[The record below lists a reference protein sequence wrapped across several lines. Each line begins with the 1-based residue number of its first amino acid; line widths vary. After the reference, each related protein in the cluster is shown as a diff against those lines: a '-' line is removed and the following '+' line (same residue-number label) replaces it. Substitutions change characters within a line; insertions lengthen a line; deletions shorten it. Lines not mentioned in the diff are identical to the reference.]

1 MKRIQGIHNKTKE
14 IDIQSQP
21 YNNKNVLLQSTDLA
35 EIFANN
41 GLAGI
46 EFKNI
51 DLYRVAFVHKSY
63 CTMKN
68 IDFDKSNV
76 KCPADCLPLQDMSYE
91 RIEFLGDALL
101 GMIVANYLY
110 TRFPDQNEG
119 FLSKIRTK
127 IVNGRMLGYLS
138 DKIGFPKFAII
149 SKQVEETGGRNNF
162 KIMEDIFEA
171 FIGALF
177 LDFQTEGDKVQ
188 LPNTI
193 KISALTGAGYFIV
206 ESFIIYII
214 ENYIDFCELIRI
226 KNNYKDMLVSYMMHN
241 LQDAPKFYEVKVLM
255 KDNVRIFTYCI
266 KDRNNAI
273 IATSTGSNKKEA
285 ENNAAKEALLYYNVD
300 ICEYNS
306 NIS

>member
-1 MKRIQGIHNKTKE
+1 MKRIQGIHNKTKD
-14 IDIQSQP
+14 IDINNQP
-21 YNNKNVLLQSTDLA
+21 YNNKNILLQSNDLTD
-35 EIFANN
+35 IFNNN
-41 GLAGI
+41 GLNDI

-68 IDFDKSNV
+68 IDFDKSNIN
-76 KCPADCLPLQDMSYE
+76 CPVGCLPLQDMSYE
-91 RIEFLGDALL
+91 RLEFLGDSLI

-110 TRFPDQNEG
+110 SRFPDQNEG

-149 SKQVEETGGRNNF
+149 SKQVEESGGRNNF

-177 LDFQTEGDKVQ
+177 LDFQTDSDKVQ

-193 KISALTGAGYFIV
+193 KIAPFTGAGYFIV

-241 LQDAPKFYEVKVLM
+241 LQDIPKFYEVKILM
-255 KDNVRIFTYCI
+255 KDNMRIFTYCI

-285 ENNAAKEALLYYNVD
+285 ENNTAKEALIYYNVD

-306 NIS
+306 NI

>member
-1 MKRIQGIHNKTKE
+1 MKRIQGIHNKTQDIE
-14 IDIQSQP
+14 IINQP
-21 YNNKNVLLQSTDLA
+21 YNNKNILIQNVDLQ
-35 EIFANN
+35 EIFNNN
-41 GLAGI
+41 GLSNI
-46 EFKNI
+46 KFKNI

-68 IDFDKSNV
+68 IDFDKSNIN
-76 KCPADCLPLQDMSYE
+76 CPADSLPLQDMSYE
-91 RIEFLGDALL
+91 RLEFLGDSLI

-110 TRFPDQNEG
+110 NRFPDQNEG

-177 LDFQTEGDKVQ
+177 LDFQTENDKVL
-188 LPNTI
+188 LPNNI
-193 KISALTGAGYFIV
+193 NISPFTGAGYFIV

-214 ENYIDFCELIRI
+214 ENYIDFCELIRL
-226 KNNYKDMLVSYMMHN
+226 KNNYKDMLVSYMTHN
-241 LQDAPKFYEVKVLM
+241 LQDIPKFYEVKVSI
-255 KDNVRIFTYCI
+255 KDNIRIFTYCI

-273 IATSTGSNKKEA
+273 IATSTGTNKKEA
-285 ENNAAKEALLYYNVD
+285 ENNTAKEALIYYNVD

-306 NIS
+306 NI

>member
-1 MKRIQGIHNKTKE
+1 MKRIQGIHNKTRE
-14 IDIQSQP
+14 IEITNQP
-21 YNNKNVLLQSTDLA
+21 YNNKNVLLQSKDLTT
-35 EIFANN
+35 IFNQN
-41 GLAGI
+41 GLNGI
-46 EFKNI
+46 TFKNI

-76 KCPADCLPLQDMSYE
+76 NCPPDCLPLQDMSYE
-91 RIEFLGDALL
+91 RLEFLGDSLI

-138 DKIGFPKFAII
+138 EKIGFPKFAIL
-149 SKQVEETGGRNNF
+149 SKQVEESGGRNNF

-177 LDFQTEGDKVQ
+177 LDFQTESDKVQ
-188 LPNTI
+188 LPNAITI
-193 KISALTGAGYFIV
+193 APFTGAGYFIV
-206 ESFIIYII
+206 ENFLIYII

-226 KNNYKDMLVSYMMHN
+226 QNNYKDMLVSYMMHN
-241 LQDAPKFYEVKVLM
+241 LQDIPKFYEVKVLM

-285 ENNAAKEALLYYNVD
+285 ENNTAKEALLYYNVD
-300 ICEYNS
+300 ICEYS
-306 NIS
+306 SSI

>member
-1 MKRIQGIHNKTKE
+1 MKRIQGIHNKTKDVE
-14 IDIQSQP
+14 VINQP
-21 YNNKNVLLQSTDLA
+21 YNNKNILLQSRDLQ
-35 EIFANN
+35 EIFNNN
-41 GLAGI
+41 GLNDI
-46 EFKNI
+46 KFKNI

-68 IDFDKSNV
+68 IDFDKSNINR
-76 KCPADCLPLQDMSYE
+76 PADCLPLQDMSYE
-91 RIEFLGDALL
+91 RLEFLGDSLI

-110 TRFPDQNEG
+110 NRFPDQNEG

-138 DKIGFPKFAII
+138 NKIGFPKFAII
-149 SKQVEETGGRNNF
+149 SKQVEETGGRDNF

-177 LDFQTEGDKVQ
+177 LDFQTEYDKVQ
-188 LPNTI
+188 LPNNI
-193 KISALTGAGYFIV
+193 NISPFTGAGYFIV

-241 LQDAPKFYEVKVLM
+241 LQDVPKFYEVKILM
-255 KDNVRIFTYCI
+255 KDNMRIFTYCI

-285 ENNAAKEALLYYNVD
+285 ENNTAKEALLYYNVD
-300 ICEYNS
+300 IYEYNS
-306 NIS
+306 NI

>member
-1 MKRIQGIHNKTKE
+1 MKRIQGIHNKTQDIE
-14 IDIQSQP
+14 IINQP
-21 YNNKNVLLQSTDLA
+21 YNNKNILLQTADLQ
-35 EIFANN
+35 EIFNNN
-41 GLAGI
+41 GLNNI
-46 EFKNI
+46 KFKNI

-68 IDFDKSNV
+68 IDFDKSNIN
-76 KCPADCLPLQDMSYE
+76 CPADSLPLQDMSYE
-91 RIEFLGDALL
+91 RLEFLGDSLI

-110 TRFPDQNEG
+110 NRFPDQNEG

-177 LDFQTEGDKVQ
+177 LDFQTENDKVQ
-188 LPNTI
+188 LPNNI
-193 KISALTGAGYFIV
+193 NISPFTGAGYFIV

-214 ENYIDFCELIRI
+214 ENYIDFCELIRL
-226 KNNYKDMLVSYMMHN
+226 KNNYKDMLVSYMTHN
-241 LQDAPKFYEVKVLM
+241 LQDIPKFYEVKITI
-255 KDNVRIFTYCI
+255 KDNIRIFTYCI
-266 KDRNNAI
+266 KDRNNSI
-273 IATSTGSNKKEA
+273 IATSTGTNKKEA
-285 ENNAAKEALLYYNVD
+285 ENNTAKEALIYYNVD

-306 NIS
+306 NI

>member
-1 MKRIQGIHNKTKE
+1 
-14 IDIQSQP
+14 
-21 YNNKNVLLQSTDLA
+21 
-35 EIFANN
+35 
-41 GLAGI
+41 
-46 EFKNI
+46 
-51 DLYRVAFVHKSY
+51 
-63 CTMKN
+63 MKN
-68 IDFDKSNV
+68 IDFDKSNIN
-76 KCPADCLPLQDMSYE
+76 CPSDSLPLQDMSYE
-91 RIEFLGDALL
+91 RLEFLGDSLI

-110 TRFPDQNEG
+110 NRFPDQNEG

-177 LDFQTEGDKVQ
+177 LDFQTENDKVQ
-188 LPNTI
+188 LPNNI
-193 KISALTGAGYFIV
+193 NISPFTGAGYFIV

-214 ENYIDFCELIRI
+214 ENYIDFCELIRL
-226 KNNYKDMLVSYMMHN
+226 KNNYKDMLVSYMTHN
-241 LQDAPKFYEVKVLM
+241 LQDIPKFYEVKVTI
-255 KDNVRIFTYCI
+255 KDNIRIFTYCI

-273 IATSTGSNKKEA
+273 IATSTGTNKKEA
-285 ENNAAKEALLYYNVD
+285 ENNTAKEALIYYNVD

-306 NIS
+306 NI

>member
-1 MKRIQGIHNKTKE
+1 MKRIQGIHNKTQDIE
-14 IDIQSQP
+14 IINQP
-21 YNNKNVLLQSTDLA
+21 YNNKNVLLQTADLQ
-35 EIFANN
+35 EIFNNN
-41 GLAGI
+41 GLNNI
-46 EFKNI
+46 KFKNI

-68 IDFDKSNV
+68 IDFDKSNIN
-76 KCPADCLPLQDMSYE
+76 CPADSLPLQDMSYE
-91 RIEFLGDALL
+91 RLEFLGDSLI

-110 TRFPDQNEG
+110 NRFPDQNEG

-177 LDFQTEGDKVQ
+177 LDFQTENDKVQ
-188 LPNTI
+188 LPNNI
-193 KISALTGAGYFIV
+193 NISPFTGAGYFIV

-214 ENYIDFCELIRI
+214 ENYIDFCELIRL
-226 KNNYKDMLVSYMMHN
+226 KNNYKDMLVSYMTHN
-241 LQDAPKFYEVKVLM
+241 LQDIPKFYEVKITI
-255 KDNVRIFTYCI
+255 KDNIRIFTYCI

-273 IATSTGSNKKEA
+273 IATSTGTNKKEA
-285 ENNAAKEALLYYNVD
+285 ENNTAKEALIYYNVD

-306 NIS
+306 NI

>member
-14 IDIQSQP
+14 IDVNNQP
-21 YNNKNVLLQSTDLA
+21 YNNRNVLLQSKDLID
-35 EIFANN
+35 IFNNN
-41 GLAGI
+41 GLNDI

-68 IDFDKSNV
+68 IDFDKSNIN
-76 KCPADCLPLQDMSYE
+76 CPHDCLPLQDMSYE
-91 RIEFLGDALL
+91 RLEFLGDSLI

-110 TRFPDQNEG
+110 NRFPDQNEG

-149 SKQVEETGGRNNF
+149 SKQVEESGGRNNF

-177 LDFQTEGDKVQ
+177 LDFQTESDKVQ

-193 KISALTGAGYFIV
+193 KIAPFTGAGYFIV

-241 LQDAPKFYEVKVLM
+241 LQDIPKFYEVKILM

-285 ENNAAKEALLYYNVD
+285 ENNTAKEALIYYNVD

-306 NIS
+306 NI

>member
-1 MKRIQGIHNKTKE
+1 
-14 IDIQSQP
+14 
-21 YNNKNVLLQSTDLA
+21 
-35 EIFANN
+35 
-41 GLAGI
+41 
-46 EFKNI
+46 
-51 DLYRVAFVHKSY
+51 
-63 CTMKN
+63 MKN
-68 IDFDKSNV
+68 IDFDKSNIN
-76 KCPADCLPLQDMSYE
+76 CPADSLPLQDMSYE
-91 RIEFLGDALL
+91 RLEFLGDSLI

-110 TRFPDQNEG
+110 NRFPDQNEG

-177 LDFQTEGDKVQ
+177 LDFQTENDKVQ
-188 LPNTI
+188 LPNNI
-193 KISALTGAGYFIV
+193 NILPFTGAGYFIV

-214 ENYIDFCELIRI
+214 ENYIDFCELIRL
-226 KNNYKDMLVSYMMHN
+226 KNNYKDMLVSYMTHN
-241 LQDAPKFYEVKVLM
+241 LQDIPKFYEVKITI
-255 KDNVRIFTYCI
+255 KDNIRIFTYCI

-273 IATSTGSNKKEA
+273 IATSTGTNKKEA
-285 ENNAAKEALLYYNVD
+285 ENNTAKEALIYYNVD

-306 NIS
+306 NI

>member
-1 MKRIQGIHNKTKE
+1 MKRIQGIHNKTQDIE
-14 IDIQSQP
+14 IINQP
-21 YNNKNVLLQSTDLA
+21 YNNKNILLQNVDLQ
-35 EIFANN
+35 EIFNNN
-41 GLAGI
+41 GLNNI
-46 EFKNI
+46 KFKNI

-68 IDFDKSNV
+68 IDFDKSNIN
-76 KCPADCLPLQDMSYE
+76 CPADSLPLQDMSYE
-91 RIEFLGDALL
+91 RLEFLGDSLI

-110 TRFPDQNEG
+110 NRFPDQNEG

-177 LDFQTEGDKVQ
+177 LDFQTENDKVQ
-188 LPNTI
+188 LPNNI
-193 KISALTGAGYFIV
+193 NISPFTGAGYFIV

-214 ENYIDFCELIRI
+214 ENYIDFCELIRL
-226 KNNYKDMLVSYMMHN
+226 KNNYKDMLVSYMTHN
-241 LQDAPKFYEVKVLM
+241 LQDIPKFYEVKITI
-255 KDNVRIFTYCI
+255 KDNIRIFTYCI

-273 IATSTGSNKKEA
+273 IATSTGTNKKEA
-285 ENNAAKEALLYYNVD
+285 ENNTAKEALIYYNVD
-300 ICEYNS
+300 IC
-306 NIS
+306 

>member
-1 MKRIQGIHNKTKE
+1 
-14 IDIQSQP
+14 
-21 YNNKNVLLQSTDLA
+21 
-35 EIFANN
+35 
-41 GLAGI
+41 
-46 EFKNI
+46 
-51 DLYRVAFVHKSY
+51 
-63 CTMKN
+63 MKN
-68 IDFDKSNV
+68 IDFDKSNIN
-76 KCPADCLPLQDMSYE
+76 CPTDCLPLQDMSYE
-91 RIEFLGDALL
+91 RLEFLGDSLI

-110 TRFPDQNEG
+110 NRFPDQNEG

-149 SKQVEETGGRNNF
+149 SKQVEETGGRDNF

-177 LDFQTEGDKVQ
+177 LDFQTEYDKVQ
-188 LPNTI
+188 LPNNI
-193 KISALTGAGYFIV
+193 NISPFTGAGYFIV

-241 LQDAPKFYEVKVLM
+241 LQDVPKFYEVKILM
-255 KDNVRIFTYCI
+255 KDNMRIFTYCI

-285 ENNAAKEALLYYNVD
+285 ENNTAKEALLYYNVD
-300 ICEYNS
+300 IYEYNS
-306 NIS
+306 NI

>member
-14 IDIQSQP
+14 IDINNQP
-21 YNNKNVLLQSTDLA
+21 YNNRNVLLQSKDLID
-35 EIFANN
+35 IFNNN
-41 GLAGI
+41 GLNDI

-68 IDFDKSNV
+68 IDFDKSNIN
-76 KCPADCLPLQDMSYE
+76 CPPDCLPLQDMSYE
-91 RIEFLGDALL
+91 RLEFLGDSLI

-110 TRFPDQNEG
+110 NRFPDQNEG

-149 SKQVEETGGRNNF
+149 SKQVEESGGRNNF

-177 LDFQTEGDKVQ
+177 LDFQTESDKVQ

-193 KISALTGAGYFIV
+193 KIAPFTGAGYFIV

-241 LQDAPKFYEVKVLM
+241 LQDIPKFYEVKILM

-285 ENNAAKEALLYYNVD
+285 ENNTAKEALIYYNVD

-306 NIS
+306 NI